1 MVPLKVTYD
10 EVADAAYIYFQA
22 PGTRAA
28 TMYPCDPVDVNG
40 MINLDF
46 DATGR
51 LIGLEVGP
59 YVPQVRASNPR
70 GRVRCNSFSITASP
84 RRARQPH
91 IRVA

>member
-28 TMYPCDPVDVNG
+28 MTYPCDPIDVNG

-46 DATGR
+46 DASGR
-51 LIGLEVGP
+51 LIGLEVLDA
-59 YVPQVRASNPR
+59 RAKLAPEFLMEAENITR
-70 GRVRCNSFSITASP
+70 RTAGGR
-84 RRARQPH
+84 
-91 IRVA
+91 

>member
-1 MVPLKVTYD
+1 MPLKVTYD

-22 PGTRAA
+22 PGTRVA

-51 LIGLEVGP
+51 LIGLEVLDA
-59 YVPQVRASNPR
+59 RAKLAPELLKEAEN
-70 GRVRCNSFSITASP
+70 IT
-84 RRARQPH
+84 RRTAGGQ
-91 IRVA
+91 